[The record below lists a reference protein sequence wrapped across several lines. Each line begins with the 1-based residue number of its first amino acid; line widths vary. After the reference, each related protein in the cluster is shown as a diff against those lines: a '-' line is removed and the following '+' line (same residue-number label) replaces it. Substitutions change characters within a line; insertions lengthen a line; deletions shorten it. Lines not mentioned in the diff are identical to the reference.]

1 LFIDFLLFKNK
12 NIILILLLI
21 ISLASGYLLTY
32 VRYSN
37 ENILLSEFSFIKIGN
52 LITIIALVIIAFFV
66 IYNIVSK
73 AKYNILS
80 LYILLFIS
88 LSGLTSLAI
97 SIGFS
102 DKDYK
107 ITFALTFLICYTFI
121 IISLITITF
130 SRSKML
136 HIFNNIGILLIVA
149 LTGFA
154 FNIYQIYNFKDDT
167 NLYLTG
173 NRKADAGVI
182 LGAAVWGGNRPS
194 PVLRER
200 INKGFELYQKK
211 IIQKFILTGGGSP
224 NELTE
229 AEVEKNEL
237 KKYGVDEKNL
247 IVEVKSNSTIEQIH
261 FVRDKHYRKHNWN
274 RIILISDNFHLF
286 RTSEICKFN
295 NMNVDCI
302 ASDTPLSTESRIN
315 FSIKESVA
323 VLFFWLFGIG

>member
-1 LFIDFLLFKNK
+1 MFKNK
-12 NIILILLLI
+12 NILLILLLI
-21 ISLASGYLLTY
+21 VSLVSGYLLTY
-32 VRYSN
+32 LRYSN
-37 ENILLSEFSFIKIGN
+37 QNLSINGFSLAKTGN
-52 LITIIALVIIAFFV
+52 LLTIISLIIVTGFV
-66 IYNIVSK
+66 IYNIFSK
-73 AKYNILS
+73 AKFKILS
-80 LYILLFIS
+80 LFIILCILAA
-88 LSGLTSLAI
+88 GLISLAI
-97 SIGFS
+97 STTFS

-107 ITFALTFLICYTFI
+107 IAFSLTFLVCYIYFI
-121 IISLITITF
+121 ISIITITF

-149 LTGFA
+149 LTGFVI
-154 FNIYQIYNFKDDT
+154 NIYQVYNYKDDSEI
-167 NLYLTG
+167 YLSANG
-173 NRKADAGVI
+173 GKKADAGVI

-211 IIQKFILTGGGSP
+211 IVQKFILTGGGAP

-261 FVRDKHYRKHNWN
+261 FVRDKYYKKNNWN
-274 RIILISDNFHLF
+274 KIILISDNFHLF

-295 NMNVDCI
+295 NMNVDCV
-302 ASDTPLSTESRIN
+302 ASDTPLSTESLIN
-315 FSIKESVA
+315 FSIKESIA
-323 VLFFWLFGIG
+323 VLFFWIFGIG

>member
-1 LFIDFLLFKNK
+1 MFKNK
-12 NIILILLLI
+12 NILLILLLI
-21 ISLASGYLLTY
+21 VSLVSGYLLTY
-32 VRYSN
+32 LRYSN
-37 ENILLSEFSFIKIGN
+37 QNLSINGFSLAKTGN
-52 LITIIALVIIAFFV
+52 LLTILSLIIVTGFI
-66 IYNIVSK
+66 IYNIFSK
-73 AKYNILS
+73 AKFKILS
-80 LYILLFIS
+80 LFIILCILVA
-88 LSGLTSLAI
+88 GLISLAI
-97 SIGFS
+97 STTFS

-107 ITFALTFLICYTFI
+107 IAFSLTFLVCFIYFI
-121 IISLITITF
+121 ISIITITF

-149 LTGFA
+149 LTGFVI
-154 FNIYQIYNFKDDT
+154 NIYQVYNYKDDSEI
-167 NLYLTG
+167 YLSANG
-173 NRKADAGVI
+173 GKKADAGVI

-211 IIQKFILTGGGSP
+211 IVQKFILTGGGAP

-261 FVRDKHYRKHNWN
+261 FVRDKYYKKNNWN
-274 RIILISDNFHLF
+274 KIILISDNFHLF

-295 NMNVDCI
+295 NMNVDCV
-302 ASDTPLSTESRIN
+302 ASDTPLSTESLIN
-315 FSIKESVA
+315 FSIKESIA
-323 VLFFWLFGIG
+323 VLFFWIFGIG

>member
-1 LFIDFLLFKNK
+1 V
-12 NIILILLLI
+12 
-21 ISLASGYLLTY
+21 ISFVSGYLLTFL
-32 VRYSN
+32 RYSN
-37 ENILLSEFSFIKIGN
+37 QNLLLSGFSITKTGN
-52 LITIIALVIIAFFV
+52 LLTVISLLIISGFV
-66 IYNIVSK
+66 VYNIISK
-73 AKYNILS
+73 SKFNLLS
-80 LYILLFIS
+80 LSILLFI
-88 LSGLTSLAI
+88 LIAGLASLAI
-97 SIGFS
+97 SSAFS

-107 ITFALTFLICYTFI
+107 VAFSLIFLSCYIYFI
-121 IISLITITF
+121 ISIITITF

-149 LTGFA
+149 LTGFI
-154 FNIYQIYNFKDDT
+154 FNIYQIYSFKDDSES
-167 NLYLTG
+167 YMQSAG
-173 NRKADAGVI
+173 IKKADAGVI

-211 IIQKFILTGGGSP
+211 IVQKFILTGGGSP

-261 FVRDKHYRKHNWN
+261 FVRDKYYKKNNWSK
-274 RIILISDNFHLF
+274 IILISDNFHLF

-302 ASDTPLSTESRIN
+302 ASDTPLSTESLIN
-315 FSIKESVA
+315 FSIKESIA
-323 VLFFWLFGIG
+323 VLFFWIFGIG